1 MGAFETFVNA
11 NLGIRKPL
19 ILDFG
24 PPTGSDKAA
33 GIVGSEYVD
42 TSNNFL
48 YEKTGENNLTDWKFT
63 RKLGDSLENFS
74 SEISSDLSEGIS
86 VLSGNINATGE
97 NLENQI
103 YQLSQE
109 IGSNQG
115 EVSISEQ
122 ISQLSGSIQEL
133 SSESTSSRVDLLSGV
148 ENIQIRYENICSTSV
163 FEGSPGIVVGLNS
176 KSIEPP
182 VSYYSCMPY
191 GISSTGFNVSFSS
204 AIEEENLFLDIIING
219 SPLSEDSAY
228 AQIINSQE
236 ILSRTGDPEGS
247 VFFGSDTDSIYVF
260 DGSDWQI
267 FESS

>member
-19 ILDFG
+19 ILDLG

-103 YQLSQE
+103 QQIAEE
-109 IGSNQG
+109 IGSSQG
-115 EVSISEQ
+115 GSSISDQ
-122 ISQLSGSIQEL
+122 ILQLSGSVQEL
-133 SSESTSSRVDLLSGV
+133 YDESTSLRLDILSGV
-148 ENIQIRYENICSTSV
+148 DNVSIRYEDISSTSV
-163 FEGSPGIVVGLNS
+163 F
-176 KSIEPP
+176 
-182 VSYYSCMPY
+182 
-191 GISSTGFNVSFSS
+191 
-204 AIEEENLFLDIIING
+204 
-219 SPLSEDSAY
+219 
-228 AQIINSQE
+228 
-236 ILSRTGDPEGS
+236 
-247 VFFGSDTDSIYVF
+247 
-260 DGSDWQI
+260 
-267 FESS
+267 